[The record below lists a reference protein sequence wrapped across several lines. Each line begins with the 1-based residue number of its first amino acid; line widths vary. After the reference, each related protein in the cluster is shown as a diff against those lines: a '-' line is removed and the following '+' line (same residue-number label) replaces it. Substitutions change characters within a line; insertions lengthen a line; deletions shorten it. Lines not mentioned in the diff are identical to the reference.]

1 MQQLDAPAASIQNL
15 DKDQHMK
22 KTISFLLAT
31 PLVLAITG
39 AHAEPEGYR
48 DPAPGSNQVQMDDV
62 LFKRMD
68 ANGDGSVSKAEFDEF
83 NTRRFKE
90 LDADNDG
97 KVTREEMDARV
108 NKAMKYGL
116 RHFEERFSSADTN
129 RDGVLDRVEAQAMP
143 VMEVFFDQVDT
154 NHDGK
159 VTREEYFAA
168 MPMLHKAKNIGPK
181 GKDNAL

>member
-1 MQQLDAPAASIQNL
+1 
-15 DKDQHMK
+15 MK
-22 KTISFLLAT
+22 KTTPLFLAI
-31 PLVLAITG
+31 PLVLTVMG
-39 AHAEPEGYR
+39 AYAGSEGNR
-48 DPAPGSNQVQMDDV
+48 DPAQAPNQVQMDDA

-83 NTRRFKE
+83 NSSRFKE
-90 LDADNDG
+90 LDANNDG
-97 KVTREEMDARV
+97 KVTREETDTRV
-108 NKAMKYGL
+108 NKAMRYGL
-116 RHFEERFSSADTN
+116 KHFEERFSSADTN
-129 RDGVLDRVEAQAMP
+129 RDGLLDRVEAQAMP